1 MIQQNNLDKLKGYI
15 GLANRA
21 GYVIFGADNLKIY
34 THKMY
39 LVLHREDGGKTI
51 EKTLNKIKEEKNID
65 IFCLSEQD
73 FNYIVG
79 KDNCKLLAIKNKG
92 LSDQIIKILR
102 SEQIG

>member
-1 MIQQNNLDKLKGYI
+1 MIQKNNLEKLKGYI

-39 LVLHREDGGKTI
+39 VVLYRNDGGKTI
-51 EKTLNKIKEEKNID
+51 EKTLNKIKLENNVD
-65 IFCLSEQD
+65 IFCLNEHE

-92 LSDQIIKILR
+92 LSEQIIKILR

>member
-1 MIQQNNLDKLKGYI
+1 M
-15 GLANRA
+15 
-21 GYVIFGADNLKIY
+21 FGN
-34 THKMY
+34 
-39 LVLHREDGGKTI
+39 
-51 EKTLNKIKEEKNID
+51 EKTLNKIKQDYNIETY
-65 IFCLSEQD
+65 CLDEQN

>member
-1 MIQQNNLDKLKGYI
+1 MIQRNSLDKLKGYI

-21 GYVIFGADNLKIY
+21 GYIIFGADNLKVY

-39 LVLHREDGGKTI
+39 VVLYRNDGGKTI
-51 EKTLNKIKEEKNID
+51 DKTLNKIKQENNVEV
-65 IFCLSEQD
+65 FCLNEQD
-73 FNYIVG
+73 FNHIVG

>member
-1 MIQQNNLDKLKGYI
+1 MIQKNNLEKLKGYI

-21 GYVIFGADNLKIY
+21 NYIIFGVDNLKMY

-39 LVLHREDGGKTI
+39 LVLYRQDGGKTI
-51 EKTLNKIKEEKNID
+51 EKTLAKIKQEYNVD
-65 IFCLSEQD
+65 VFCLDENN
-73 FNYIVG
+73 FKYIVG